1 MDLYIIKSSDFV
13 KIGVSEN
20 FENRKLAYSNILD
33 SKVFYNL
40 NNDLAILIES
50 LTVNKFS
57 SDTEYIY
64 GGIFEEILFF
74 VESKLHIEIND
85 FYFNPLE
92 LNININSDGYY
103 DMSKIIDYCNEIRQ
117 EKGKNKIFIAD
128 YLKTKKAKDFIS
140 LLESKYNKKP
150 LIAKAGK
157 YGGSYAVP
165 EIVLDFLFESDVS
178 IKFKVMDWA
187 YKNQLEYKNF
197 KDIATQ
203 NALKLNQKDNL

>member
-40 NNDLAILIES
+40 DNNLAILIES

-74 VESKLHIEIND
+74 VESKLQIKIND

-92 LNININSDGYY
+92 LNINTNSEGYY

-150 LIAKAGK
+150 LIAKVGK
-157 YGGSYAVP
+157 YGGSYAIP

-187 YKNQLEYKNF
+187 YKNQLEYKYF

-203 NALKLNQKDNL
+203 NTLNLK